1 MLKTYHLF
9 FLALFFNILNAIK
22 FNFFLD
28 KKDLRCFGDNLGRN
42 VIVVG
47 SVNSTYPEYSFKI
60 HVNIILIKIRF
71 PHNKWKTLF
80 IILIL

>member
-1 MLKTYHLF
+1 MAKTHHLL

-60 HVNIILIKIRF
+60 HVYILINKDKI
-71 PHNKWKTLF
+71 P
-80 IILIL
+80 